1 MARFAGDYSPDQ
13 YIITIGAPV
22 GPLGLDLSG
31 VVQQL
36 LPAGFSIPA
45 TLNEG
50 FAPGSFFSIAR
61 DTPSATK
68 TVGATGEVTRTRMLN
83 RSAVATVTLGH
94 AARANTLL
102 SAYLTVWEAGINL
115 TFPITAIDKNSDPQT
130 SHVVADAWVQG
141 WPEDGRADAVGSFAW
156 VIECAEH
163 RPVLGSY
170 NR

>member
-31 VVQQL
+31 AVQQL
-36 LPAGFSIPA
+36 LPAGFSIPSVV
-45 TLNEG
+45 NEG
-50 FAPGSFFSIAR
+50 FAAGAFFDFAPDS
-61 DTPSATK
+61 PSATK

-83 RSAVATVTLGH
+83 LAAVVTVTLGH

-102 SAYLTVWEAGINL
+102 TAYLNLWLTGVNL
-115 TFPITAIDKNSDPQT
+115 TFPLTAVDKNSDPQT
-130 SHVVADAWVQG
+130 THTVADAWVQG
-141 WPEDGRADAVGSFAW
+141 WPSDSRSDAVGSYAW

-163 RPVLGSY
+163 VTTLGSY
-170 NR
+170 SR

>member
-1 MARFAGDYSPDQ
+1 MGRFAGTYSPDQ

-36 LPAGFSIPA
+36 LPPGFSLPA

-50 FAPGSFFSIAR
+50 FAPGAFFSIAP
-61 DTPSATK
+61 DTASASK
-68 TVGATGEVTRTRMLN
+68 TVGATGEVTRARMLN

-94 AARANTLL
+94 AARANVLL
-102 SAYLTVWEAGINL
+102 SAYLTLFEEGINL
-115 TFPITAIDKNSDPQT
+115 TFPITAIDKNSNPQT
-130 SHVVADAWVQG
+130 SHVIADAWVQG
-141 WPEDGRADAVGSFAW
+141 WPEDGRSDAVGSYAW
-156 VIECAEH
+156 VIDCAEH
-163 RPVLGSY
+163 KSTLGSY